1 MAFLEASVPRTRAQ
15 RKPLALPWL
24 FPTVSFALD
33 VILINLAFA
42 TAYWLRYVVKLGG
55 PIKKLPLPTTSQHIV
70 PYHCHG
76 KAAFCATHPPLPVH
90 AIILNVPY
98 QQWAPFELLIT
109 GIMVPLLLLSGIY
122 RRRLGLEWLGQV
134 FAVARTATVGMG
146 LAIIITQFATNLVDL
161 NQYSR
166 GVVVY
171 TWLLIMLFCALGR
184 LATQQILIQL
194 HRRGRNVRRVIVAGS
209 TTMGKIMVQNLSER
223 RDHGYQLV
231 GFLHE
236 NGGAPQDFGRFP
248 NLGPVSRAA
257 EAIDHHEV
265 DEVVIALTATS
276 HEDILS
282 IRDHCTRR
290 GVAFKIVPDLFE
302 MSLSRV
308 RMDEIA
314 GIPLIDVVESPLRG
328 ANLVLKRCLDVSIA
342 LGVLVLLSPLLL
354 LVALAIL
361 VDSGRPIMIA
371 QERVGRDGKTF
382 PFFKFRSM
390 RPGSERLHGQIEEQV
405 GEDQPM
411 IKHKSDPR
419 RTRVGRVIRKLSIDE
434 LPQLLNVLRGE
445 MGLVGPR
452 PALPREVAKYESW
465 HHKRFDA
472 TPGMTGLWQVS
483 GRSDLNF
490 DEMVMMDIYYIDN
503 WSLALD
509 LKILLRTPA
518 AVLLMRG
525 AY

>member
-1 MAFLEASVPRTRAQ
+1 MALVEASVPRTRALP
-15 RKPLALPWL
+15 KPLALRWVL
-24 FPTVSFALD
+24 PTVSFVVDL
-33 VILINLAFA
+33 ILINLAFA
-42 TAYWLRYVVKLGG
+42 TAYWLRYDLKLGG
-55 PIKKLPLPTTSQHIV
+55 PIKKLIFPAA

-76 KAAFCATHPPLPVH
+76 TARFCSTHPPLPVK
-90 AIILNVPY
+90 AVILNVPY
-98 QQWAPFELLIT
+98 HDWAPFELLIT
-109 GIMVPLLLLSGIY
+109 FVMVPLLLLSGIY

-134 FAVARTATVGMG
+134 FAIARITTVGIG
-146 LAIIITQFATNLVDL
+146 LSIIITLFVQNLVEL

-166 GVVVY
+166 AVLVY
-171 TWLLIMLFCALGR
+171 TWLLIILFCALGR
-184 LATQQILIQL
+184 VATQQVLVQL
-194 HRRGRNVRRVIVAGS
+194 HRRGWNVRRVIVAGS
-209 TTMGKIMVQNLSER
+209 TTMGKILMQNLTTR
-223 RDHGYQLV
+223 RDQGYQLV
-231 GFLHE
+231 GFLHD

-248 NLGPVSRAA
+248 NLGPVALAA
-257 EAIDHHEV
+257 EAIDRYEV
-265 DEVVIALTATS
+265 DEVVIALAATS
-276 HEDILS
+276 HDDILT

-328 ANLVLKRCLDVSIA
+328 ANLVLKRMLDVFVA
-342 LGVLVLLSPLLL
+342 LCVLGLLSPLLI
-354 LVALAIL
+354 LVAVAIRL
-361 VDSGRPIMIA
+361 DSRGPIIIA
-371 QERVGRDGKTF
+371 QQRVGRSGKFF

-390 RPGSERLHGQIEEQV
+390 RVGSEQRHSEIEEQL

-411 IKHKSDPR
+411 VKHKSDPR

-445 MGLVGPR
+445 MSLVGPR
-452 PALPREVAKYESW
+452 PALPHEVARYESW

-472 TPGMTGLWQVS
+472 APGMTGLWQVS

-503 WSLALD
+503 WSLTLD
-509 LKILLRTPA
+509 LKILLRTPG

>member
-1 MAFLEASVPRTRAQ
+1 MAFIEASVLRARAQ
-15 RKPLALPWL
+15 RRPLALPWL

-33 VILINLAFA
+33 VVLINLAFA
-42 TAYWLRYVVKLGG
+42 VSYWLRYIVKLGG
-55 PIKKLPLPTTSQHIV
+55 PIKKVVVPLA

-76 KAAFCATHPPLPVH
+76 TPKSCLTHPSLPVQEY
-90 AIILNVPY
+90 IFNVPY
-98 QQWAPFELLIT
+98 QRWVPFEALIT
-109 GIMVPLLLLSGIY
+109 LVLVPLLLLSGIY

-171 TWLLIMLFCALGR
+171 TWLLIILFCALGR
-184 LATQQILIQL
+184 LATQQVLVQL
-194 HRRGRNVRRVIVAGS
+194 HRRGWNVRRVIVAGS

-236 NGGAPQDFGRFP
+236 NGGAPRDFGRFP
-248 NLGPVSRAA
+248 NLGPVSAAA
-257 EAIDHHEV
+257 EAIDHYEV
-265 DEVVIALTATS
+265 DEVVIALAATS
-276 HEDILS
+276 HEDILR
-282 IRDHCTRR
+282 IRDHCMRR
-290 GVAFKIVPDLFE
+290 NVAFKIVPDLFE

-328 ANLVLKRCLDVSIA
+328 VNLVLKRCLDVFVA
-342 LGVLVLLSPLLL
+342 LGVLVVLSPLLL
-354 LVALAIL
+354 FVALAIRL
-361 VDSGRPIMIA
+361 DSRGPIIIS
-371 QERVGRDGKTF
+371 QQRVGRNGRTF

-390 RPGSERLHGQIEEQV
+390 RPGSERLHGAIEEQV
-405 GEDQPM
+405 GEAQPM
-411 IKHKSDPR
+411 VKHKSDPR

-445 MGLVGPR
+445 MSLVGPR

-465 HHKRFDA
+465 HHKRFDVV
-472 TPGMTGLWQVS
+472 PGMTGLWQVS

>member
-1 MAFLEASVPRTRAQ
+1 MALVEASVPRARAVRQ
-15 RKPLALPWL
+15 SATLRWV

-33 VILINLAFA
+33 VILVNLAFA
-42 TAYWLRYVVKLGG
+42 AAYWLRYIVKLGG
-55 PIKKLPLPTTSQHIV
+55 PIKTGAYHPLRLP
-70 PYHCHG
+70 CHNT
-76 KAAFCATHPPLPVH
+76 AAWCSTHPPLPVQTV
-90 AIILNVPY
+90 IYNVPY
-98 QQWAPFELLIT
+98 HDWAPFEALIT
-109 GIMVPLLLLSGIY
+109 LVMVPLLLLSGVY

-134 FAVARTATVGMG
+134 FVVARVTTVGIG
-146 LAIIITQFATNLVDL
+146 LAIIATLFFRNLVPEL

-166 GVVVY
+166 GVLVY
-171 TWLLIMLFCALGR
+171 TWLLIILFCALGR
-184 LATQQILIQL
+184 AATQQILVQL
-194 HRRGRNVRRVIVAGS
+194 YRRGRNVRRVIVAGS
-209 TTMGKIMVQNLSER
+209 TTMGKILLQNLSER

-231 GFLHE
+231 GFMHE

-248 NLGPVSRAA
+248 NLGPVSNAA
-257 EAIDHHEV
+257 EAIDRYEA
-265 DEVVIALTATS
+265 DEVVIALAATA
-276 HEDILS
+276 HADILS
-282 IRDHCTRR
+282 IRDHCVRR
-290 GVAFKIVPDLFE
+290 NVAFKIVPDLFE

-308 RMDEIA
+308 RMDAIA

-328 ANLVLKRCLDVSIA
+328 ANLVLKRMLDVLIA
-342 LGVLVLLSPLLL
+342 LLALAVLSPLLL
-354 LVALAIL
+354 LVALAIRL
-361 VDSGRPIMIA
+361 DSRGPIIIA
-371 QERVGRDGKTF
+371 QERVGRNGVVF

-390 RPGSERLHGQIEEQV
+390 RPGSERRHGEIEREV

-434 LPQLLNVLRGE
+434 LPQLFNVLRGE

-452 PALPREVAKYESW
+452 PALPREVARYEAW

-472 TPGMTGLWQVS
+472 APGMTGLWQVS

-490 DEMVMMDIYYIDN
+490 DEMIMMDIYYIDN